1 MKYVCTTEE
10 FLENYYSKVF
20 PRSINELDFADEY
33 ALEYIRW
40 EELLG
45 FCEAHKAENAELYSL
60 LAEMHLYGKG
70 TEQNEEKAMSLLRE
84 GAEKGSPACMT
95 ALANKIIDRA
105 LLDFNYDEAFPLLEK
120 AVSLGYLPACNTLGW
135 LYVKGC
141 GTQMDRK
148 KALELYRAAAE
159 GGLLSGKYNCA
170 VTLARDDAEKALA
183 YMEEAAGA
191 GYEKAACWLG
201 QYYLNG
207 VYREPDYKKAH
218 YWFFNAA
225 WNDSAAAFRYLGE
238 IYESGKLG
246 EKNLKKAEF
255 CYKQAILLG
264 YSGTRRELARM
275 YREMKEPQE
284 SSDDE

>member
-10 FLENYYSKVF
+10 FLGNYYSKVF
-20 PRSINELDFADEY
+20 PRSIKELDFADEY

-70 TEQNEEKAMSLLRE
+70 THQNEEKAMSLLRE

-207 VYREPDYKKAH
+207 IYRAPDYEKAH
-218 YWFFNAA
+218 MWLSKAA
-225 WNDSAAAFRYLGE
+225 LGGSDAALRFLGE
-238 IYESGKLG
+238 MYEKGFFV
-246 EKNLKKAEF
+246 EKDYARAEF
-255 CYKQAILLG
+255 FYTQAFMLG
-264 YSGTRRELARM
+264 YEGARRELARM
-275 YREMKEPQE
+275 RREINSVGE
-284 SSDDE
+284 